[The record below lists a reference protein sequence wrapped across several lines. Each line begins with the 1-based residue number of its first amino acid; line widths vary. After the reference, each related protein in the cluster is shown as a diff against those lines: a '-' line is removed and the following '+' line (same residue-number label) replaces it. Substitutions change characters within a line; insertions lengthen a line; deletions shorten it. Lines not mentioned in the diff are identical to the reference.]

1 MKKNSPKRVECS
13 LYKSIRKTVF
23 LIMLTLLSTLS
34 ALAQERSISGAVID
48 EKGEPLIGVSVS
60 IKGTTTGTLTD
71 IDGKFKLNAA
81 SHAVLSVSYLG
92 YTTKEVSVGNQSV
105 INI

>member
-81 SHAVLSVSYLG
+81 SLSYPFHIWDIQQKKYLS
-92 YTTKEVSVGNQSV
+92 EINQ
-105 INI
+105 